1 MAFFLDGTLKNPEN
15 ASCKHAHTN
24 SHLSYLNT
32 YLTYTSPFLMPIQ
45 GRYLTH
51 SPSRTNSRRS
61 WDGSNSPPGLTFQ
74 QFHVSPIPHLDDKHL
89 WLSHAFVTRCLW
101 ARVHSSKAQEPK
113 ASSALWFVG
122 SSALGQPEAGWVKC
136 VSPSSYWVPNPHPLA
151 LLPHSPGS
159 PIS

>member
-113 ASSALWFVG
+113 ASSALWFVWKQRLVG
-122 SSALGQPEAGWVKC
+122 SSAFLPPRIG
-136 VSPSSYWVPNPHPLA
+136 SPTLIPWLSSLIPLA
-151 LLPHSPGS
+151 LLFPNRST
-159 PIS
+159 